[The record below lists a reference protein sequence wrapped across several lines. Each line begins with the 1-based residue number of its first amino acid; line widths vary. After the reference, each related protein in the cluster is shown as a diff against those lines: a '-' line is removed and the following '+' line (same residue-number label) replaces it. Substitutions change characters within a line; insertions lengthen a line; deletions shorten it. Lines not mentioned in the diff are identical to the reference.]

1 MPVIWWD
8 KKMVKAL
15 LLPGGICVSVTVLVL
30 NFGLITLAPSAIH
43 FYYYAVFV
51 SGVLLAWRFH
61 SSKVLFALLT
71 LFLAHRALQFFF
83 SGRAASPTGHAALE
97 VVSVLLPLNFV
108 LFSASRERGINLPA
122 SLSRICLLFLEA
134 TFVAIVCRPG
144 ESASQSFFHAAM
156 LGKQWQHWTRIPS
169 LGGLVCVAVAVVLL
183 AQFLLHRRPVD
194 SGLLWA
200 VIAVLFAFDSGS
212 FTLRATVYVATA
224 ALVLTT
230 SVIENSYVLAYQD
243 ELTSLAA
250 RRAFNDALL
259 DLQEP
264 YALATVDID
273 HFKSFNDTYGHET
286 GDQVLRMVAT
296 CLAHVEGG
304 GRAFRVGGEEFS
316 ILFPRK
322 SLQEV
327 LPHLETLRWNVEN
340 TAFRL
345 RGAERRS
352 VPHGTD
358 RRKPSPRKK
367 GGAKQPSLVD
377 FNRELSVTVSI
388 GVAEPS
394 AKLHGV
400 ENVIRAADKALY
412 NAKAAGRNRVISA
425 HTPRTRTTR
434 ASNRSA

>member
-1 MPVIWWD
+1 
-8 KKMVKAL
+8 MVKAL
-15 LLPGGICVSVTVLVL
+15 LLPGGICVAAAALVL
-30 NFGLITLAPSAIH
+30 NFGLFPLTPSAVH
-43 FYYYAVFV
+43 FYYYAVFA
-51 SGVLLAWRFH
+51 SGILLAWRFH

-71 LFLAHRALQFFF
+71 LFLAHHALQFFF
-83 SGRAASPTGHAALE
+83 AGRAASPTGHAALE

-144 ESASQSFFHAAM
+144 DSSGRSFFHVAL
-156 LGKQWQHWTRIPS
+156 LGRNWQHWTRIPS
-169 LGGLVCVAVAVVLL
+169 LGGLVCALAAMVLL

-200 VIAVLFAFDSGS
+200 VVAVLFAFDSGS

-224 ALVLTT
+224 ALVLSA

-243 ELTSLAA
+243 ELTGLAA

-273 HFKSFNDTYGHET
+273 HFKSFNDAYGHET

-322 SLQEV
+322 SLQEI

-340 TAFRL
+340 TVFRL

-358 RRKPSPRKK
+358 RRKPSSKK
-367 GGAKQPSLVD
+367 RNAKLPSLVD

-394 AKLHGV
+394 TKFHGI

-412 NAKAAGRNRVISA
+412 NAKTAGRNRVISA
-425 HTPRTRTTR
+425 NAPRPRRAR
-434 ASNRSA
+434 ASGRPA

>member
-1 MPVIWWD
+1 MTLWD

-15 LLPGGICVSVTVLVL
+15 LLPGGICVAAAALVL
-30 NFGLITLAPSAIH
+30 NFGLLPLAPSAVH

-51 SGVLLAWRFH
+51 SGVLLAFRFH

-83 SGRAASPTGHAALE
+83 AGRAASPAGHAALE
-97 VVSVLLPLNFV
+97 VISVLLPLNFV
-108 LFSASRERGINLPA
+108 LFSASRERGVNLPA
-122 SLSRICLLFLEA
+122 SLSKICLLFLEA

-144 ESASQSFFHAAM
+144 DPSGQSLFHIAV
-156 LGKQWQHWTRIPS
+156 LGKGWQHWTRIPS
-169 LGGLVCVAVAVVLL
+169 LGGLVCVVAAVVLL

-200 VIAVLFAFDSGS
+200 VVAVLFAFDSGS
-212 FTLRATVYVATA
+212 FTLRATVYIATA

-243 ELTSLAA
+243 ELTGLAA

-304 GRAFRVGGEEFS
+304 GRAFRVGGEEFF

-340 TAFRL
+340 TIFRL

-358 RRKPSPRKK
+358 RRKPSSSKK
-367 GGAKQPSLVD
+367 RGAKLPLLVD

-388 GVAEPS
+388 GAAEPS
-394 AKLHGV
+394 TKFHGI

-425 HTPRTRTTR
+425 NALRARRAR
-434 ASNRSA
+434 ASDRPA

>member
-1 MPVIWWD
+1 LWD

-15 LLPGGICVSVTVLVL
+15 LLPGGICVAAAALVL
-30 NFGLITLAPSAIH
+30 NFGLLPLAPSAIH
-43 FYYYAVFV
+43 FYYYAVFA

-83 SGRAASPTGHAALE
+83 AGRAASPAGHAALE

-108 LFSASRERGINLPA
+108 LFSAARERGINLPA

-144 ESASQSFFHAAM
+144 ESASPGIFHVAL
-156 LGKQWQHWTRIPS
+156 LGKDWQHWTRIPS

-194 SGLLWA
+194 SGLLWTL
-200 VIAVLFAFDSGS
+200 VAVLFAFDSGS
-212 FTLRATVYVATA
+212 FTLKATVYVATA
-224 ALVLTT
+224 ALVLTI

-243 ELTSLAA
+243 ELTGLAA

-264 YALATVDID
+264 YALAAVDID

-286 GDQVLRMVAT
+286 GDHVLRMVAT
-296 CLAHVEGG
+296 CMAHVEGG

-327 LPHLETLRWNVEN
+327 LPYLETLRWNVEN
-340 TAFRL
+340 TIFRL
-345 RGAERRS
+345 RGAERRT

-358 RRKPSPRKK
+358 RRKPSPKK
-367 GGAKQPSLVD
+367 KRSARQPSLVD

-394 AKLHGV
+394 SKFHGI

-412 NAKAAGRNRVISA
+412 NAKAAGRNRIISA
-425 HTPRTRTTR
+425 NAPRVRTAR
-434 ASNRSA
+434 ASDRPA